1 MLFIRY
7 CGSQFGNSG
16 FVSDRTCGRLQF
28 GQAEVENLPM
38 TRICDEN
45 ICGLDVSMNNSLA
58 VSRVERVSNLDS
70 QVEHLFQRNGLAC
83 DAVFQGLAFQKLHGD
98 EGRAV
103 LLVNLVDGA
112 NVGMIQGRSSLR
124 LAVKTSQSLRVFG
137 DLLRQKFQGDEARRR
152 VSSAL

>member
-7 CGSQFGNSG
+7 CGPQFGNSG
-16 FVSDRTCGRLQF
+16 FVSDRTCGRCQF
-28 GQAEVENLPM
+28 GQAEVQNLPT

-45 ICGLDVSMNNSLA
+45 ICGLDVPMNDSLA
-58 VSRVERVSNLDS
+58 MSRVERVGNLDS
-70 QVEHLFQRNGLAC
+70 QIEHLFQRKGLAC

-112 NVGMIQGRSSLR
+112 NVGVVQGRSSLR
-124 LAVKTSQSLRVFG
+124 LALETSQSMKSLDTSSGRNF
-137 DLLRQKFQGDEARRR
+137 RATKRRRR
-152 VSSAL
+152 VS